1 MNGAEREREGK
12 EESRSLGPSL
22 EHAVE
27 YARQV
32 VKEADDALAIMKEQD
47 AKGEKIAAIARARLA
62 RMDAEHKARMAGLC
76 ADPSAFSCSIC
87 LELLYKPAVNTCGH
101 VFCYW
106 CMHRAMDLL
115 NETHHCPLCR
125 EEFTHFPAVCWPLQK
140 YLTDTFWE
148 MKQREEEVAKLEKE
162 EYNAESPRAPAA
174 LKSKDQNRLE
184 ALLEIFQCVECKKTP
199 APPTVLTCGHIVC
212 CGTAETALRK
222 KKTCPVKGC
231 IGKMAAAGQPKVC
244 SVIDTIL
251 REYMTEESY
260 AEAASTSSCCGGI
273 LLDSASSAANVDDMK
288 DESISFAPGDRVVI
302 EGLQSETGSKFN
314 GKNAKIESHDIS
326 TSRYTCTILDVSPT
340 VTISVK
346 PENLRKPK
354 EDRYVH
360 YGVGCDGCGVF
371 PIIGKRWKCDDCSEE
386 IGFDLC
392 GDCYDAGVHKREGNQ
407 VGRFNQQHR
416 PDHNMVL
423 MEQDDTFFH
432 QLQRAHPNV
441 PLSQLLSM
449 VEMSQSGAED
459 SGDEDGD
466 DEEE

>member
-1 MNGAEREREGK
+1 MSDDEREREGK
-12 EESRSLGPSL
+12 EEEESRSLSPS
-22 EHAVE
+22 EI
-27 YARQV
+27 
-32 VKEADDALAIMKEQD
+32 ADRAMKRAQ
-47 AKGEKIAAIARARLA
+47 AAIA
-62 RMDAEHKARMAGLC
+62 DAQAAIANSSFR

-148 MKQREEEVAKLEKE
+148 MKQREEEIAKLEKE
-162 EYNAESPRAPAA
+162 EYNAESPKVPAA
-174 LKSKDQNRLE
+174 LKSEDQNPFD
-184 ALLEIFQCVECKKTP
+184 ALLETFQCVECKKTP

-273 LLDSASSAANVDDMK
+273 FLDSASAAANVDGMN
-288 DESISFAPGDRVVI
+288 DES
-302 EGLQSETGSKFN
+302 
-314 GKNAKIESHDIS
+314 
-326 TSRYTCTILDVSPT
+326 TSLA
-340 VTISVK
+340 
-346 PENLRKPK
+346 PK

-371 PIIGKRWKCDDCSEE
+371 PIIGQRWKCRDCSEE

-407 VGRFNQQHR
+407 VGRFNQQHL

-432 QLQRAHPNV
+432 QLQRGHPNV